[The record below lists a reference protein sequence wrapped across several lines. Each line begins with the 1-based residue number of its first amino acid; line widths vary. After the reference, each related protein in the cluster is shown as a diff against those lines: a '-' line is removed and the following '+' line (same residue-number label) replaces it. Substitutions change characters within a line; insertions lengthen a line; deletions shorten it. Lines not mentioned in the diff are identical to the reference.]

1 MRENVRPL
9 RLADDARA
17 DEPVQ
22 RVAGGSASA
31 RRWVP
36 AAAAAVAFGA
46 AFGLG
51 TATKSSSSPQT
62 ATSLAPPVSI
72 QAPRASV
79 PALDR
84 EVQTPA
90 PKARKPSSRPHTSPS
105 AAPAPVVS
113 AAPAAPAAPTTV
125 APTPHTGVTHSPTG
139 VTHSPTGVVHSP
151 GNGGTGGVVHGG
163 N

>member
-1 MRENVRPL
+1 MALTTSWGTSKLRRPASNSAAAVRENVRPL

-17 DEPVQ
+17 DEPVP
-22 RVAGGSASA
+22 RVAGGSAGA
-31 RRWVP
+31 RRWLP

-51 TATKSSSSPQT
+51 TATKSTSSPQT
-62 ATSLAPPVSI
+62 ATSLAPPLSI

-90 PKARKPSSRPHTSPS
+90 LKARKPPPRPHTSPS
-105 AAPAPVVS
+105 AAPAPVVTVAS
-113 AAPAAPAAPTTV
+113 AAPTAPTTV
-125 APTPHTGVTHSPTG
+125 AP
-139 VTHSPTGVVHSP
+139 
-151 GNGGTGGVVHGG
+151 
-163 N
+163 